1 MNASRIT
8 KVIIAAALS
17 LGTLAAVAPVA
28 SASPATASPN
38 VTLICTSAA
47 GLDYALQLA
56 LDTSES
62 PGSVRAM
69 TAMAET
75 YGYASGYEG
84 GLWLTLD
91 RKLTVALGGVST
103 AGSLRPLNAAFGAV
117 ASACKSHGAPIVLVT
132 LTMPS

>member
-1 MNASRIT
+1 
-8 KVIIAAALS
+8 
-17 LGTLAAVAPVA
+17 
-28 SASPATASPN
+28 
-38 VTLICTSAA
+38 
-47 GLDYALQLA
+47 
-56 LDTSES
+56 
-62 PGSVRAM
+62 
-69 TAMAET
+69 MAET